1 MGLKCRPIADA
12 YLHLLAKKGK
22 IDYRAVDGRTN
33 EYLKSDVEAYR
44 VKKIRKRDET
54 KPRTSAVKE
63 EAA

>member
-1 MGLKCRPIADA
+1 
-12 YLHLLAKKGK
+12 LHLLAKKGK

-54 KPRTSAVKE
+54 KPRTSAVNKE
-63 EAA
+63 TA

>member
-1 MGLKCRPIADA
+1 
-12 YLHLLAKKGK
+12 LHLLAKKGK
-22 IDYRAVDGRTN
+22 IDYRAVDSRTN

-54 KPRTSAVKE
+54 KPRTSAVNK